1 MPPTDDQKNT
11 ITHIVIKLAQLGHE
25 VTWQE
30 PITTGPLITTF
41 RFLPRNSTKVAQITS
56 CAQDLAL
63 TLGVEDVVARR
74 LPGEACIGIS
84 VPNKNRTLVLWRDT
98 LTQPEPA
105 AYIPLN
111 FGVDSQGRLF
121 RDDLAMMP
129 HLLIAGSTFGGK
141 TVLLNSIIAS
151 LMYWRTPDQIR
162 FVLSDTKSGGG
173 LEFNHYRG
181 APHLL
186 HDPVTTKYQTWEMMD
201 WIIDHTDLR
210 LRQIAR
216 AGCQNIQQ
224 YKQLTINDNQRLLA
238 MPYWVFV
245 IDELADIMEGD
256 KRGEAKIANSKL
268 GKIVQKARAAGIHV
282 IAATQRPSVD
292 VIAGVV
298 KNNFPARLTF
308 KLGSDTDS
316 RTVINQGGAD
326 HLLSKGDMLYIGPA
340 APALKRLHS
349 AYASLDD
356 IKQMVNV
363 AALQHGQRML
373 V

>member
-1 MPPTDDQKNT
+1 MPTETEQA
-11 ITHIVIKLAQLGHE
+11 IIMQIVLKLAQLGHE

-41 RFLPRNSTKVAQITS
+41 RFAPRNATKVAQITS

-63 TLGVEDVVARR
+63 ALKVEDVVVRR
-74 LPGEACIGIS
+74 LPGEGVIGVS
-84 VPNKNRTLVLWRDT
+84 VPKAERTMVLWRDT
-98 LTQPEPA
+98 LAKPDASA
-105 AYIPLN
+105 AIPLN
-111 FGVDSQGRLF
+111 FGVDSQGRQF

-151 LMYWRTPDQIR
+151 LMYWRTPEQVR

-173 LEFNHYRG
+173 LEFNHYKG

-186 HDPVTTKYQTWEMMD
+186 QDPVNTKYQTWEAMD
-201 WIIDHTDLR
+201 WLIDQTDVR
-210 LRQIAR
+210 LREIAR

-224 YKQLTINDNQRLLA
+224 YKELTVAMADARTYHGLQA
-238 MPYWVFV
+238 MPYWVLI
-245 IDELADIMEGD
+245 IDELADIVEGD
-256 KRGEAKIANSKL
+256 KRGESKIANSKL

-292 VIAGVV
+292 VVAGVV
-298 KNNFPARLTF
+298 KNNFTGRLSF
-308 KLGSDTDS
+308 KLSTDTDS
-316 RTVINQGGAD
+316 RTVFGQSGAE
-326 HLLSKGDMLYIGPA
+326 HLLSKGDMFYSGPA
-340 APALKRLHS
+340 AAGLKRLHS

-356 IKQMVNV
+356 IKQMTSVM
-363 AALQHGQRML
+363 RMQYAH
-373 V
+373 